1 APVVIGATVVSPEV
15 ATIGFSS
22 VVATSGAGCAV
33 AMSAVAIDI
42 GYDSRLR
49 GGCSTS
55 VAARTIVA
63 KAAAAASCG
72 PRCARTRRSDRA
84 GRVRGDRG
92 MRHNARIGRER
103 RRGACRFLLIE
114 AIAKRPRSGKL
125 GIDRERR
132 VHLVARAALVAP
144 VEGPA
149 GCAQMGLKSLPAF
162 A

>member
-1 APVVIGATVVSPEV
+1 
-15 ATIGFSS
+15 
-22 VVATSGAGCAV
+22 
-33 AMSAVAIDI
+33 
-42 GYDSRLR
+42 
-49 GGCSTS
+49 
-55 VAARTIVA
+55 
-63 KAAAAASCG
+63 
-72 PRCARTRRSDRA
+72 
-84 GRVRGDRG
+84 

-162 A
+162 AAVHARPSCKRSSAKKSTTT